1 MAWWQLKLLMD
12 VMMNKDEI
20 INASFEALMDELKN
34 TLSRLEKGELALEDS
49 MAAYEYGVTLVKS
62 AEEKLAKMEGRME
75 EIMADG
81 SKKEL
86 DLGKT
91 LSEHT

>member
-1 MAWWQLKLLMD
+1 
-12 VMMNKDEI
+12 MMNKDEI
-20 INASFEALMDELKN
+20 NNANFEVLMEELKK
-34 TLSRLEKGELALEDS
+34 TLLKLEQGELPLEDS
-49 MAAYEYGVTLVKS
+49 MSAYEYGVNLVRS

-86 DLGKT
+86 DLAKT
-91 LSEHT
+91 MNETLK